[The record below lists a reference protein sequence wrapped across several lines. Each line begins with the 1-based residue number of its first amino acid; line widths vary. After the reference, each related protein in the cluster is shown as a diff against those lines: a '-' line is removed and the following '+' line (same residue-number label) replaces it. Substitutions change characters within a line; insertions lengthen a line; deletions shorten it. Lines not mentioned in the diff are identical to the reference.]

1 MAQSR
6 DYELEIVA
14 FGAHP
19 DDIEI
24 CCGGLMVKLSEKG
37 YRTGVVDL
45 TRGELGTGG
54 DVKTRE
60 EESAK
65 AGKILGLA
73 ERRNLALPDGAINP
87 LSGVEHESGDSSSQ
101 LAKVV
106 GVLRELRP
114 EIVLIP
120 YAKERHPDHVATHG
134 LLVRALFFAG
144 LRHFQAT
151 TKTRKYNPRQVLLY
165 PTRYESTPAFVVD
178 ISAVHTK
185 KIEAIRCYKS
195 QLYREGMKEEEKT
208 LLASPL
214 ATRAIDARDAY
225 YGAMVGTEFGE
236 PYFSQNA
243 LSLQDPIEYF
253 RQNPNTHPFLYPGQ
267 H

>member
-1 MAQSR
+1 MTQTGE
-6 DYELEIVA
+6 YNLELLA

-24 CCGGLMVKLSEKG
+24 CCGGLMIKLSAKG
-37 YRTGVVDL
+37 YRTGIVDL
-45 TRGELGTGG
+45 TKGELGTGG

-60 EESAK
+60 EESTR
-65 AGKILGLA
+65 AGKILGVV
-73 ERRNLALPDGAINP
+73 ERKNLALPDGAINA

-101 LAKVV
+101 LVKVV

-120 YAKERHPDHVATHG
+120 YAKERHPDHVAAHG

-144 LRHFQAT
+144 LRHFQVGKKAQ
-151 TKTRKYNPRQVLLY
+151 KFVPRQVLFY
-165 PTRYESTPAFVVD
+165 PARYESTPAFVVD
-178 ISAVHTK
+178 VSAVHTK

-195 QLYREGMKEEEKT
+195 QLYREGMKEDEKT

-214 ATRAIDARDAY
+214 ATKAIEARDAY
-225 YGAMVGTEFGE
+225 YGAMVGTEYGE

-253 RQNPNTHPFLYPGQ
+253 RQNPNTHPFLYPEQ